1 MEYNIGDK
9 LQLTIYGSIV
19 EVIFMNGKDDFIVIK
34 ITRDDDYPRNV
45 GIEQA
50 ISKSCMHI
58 KI

>member
-9 LQLTIYGSIV
+9 LQFTIYGSIV
-19 EVIFMNGKDDFIVIK
+19 EGIFMNGKDDFIVIK